1 MCHYLGGGLHG
12 RKKRVKAQ
20 SESSKSVV
28 NSVLISREMPVFPG
42 FLEIIRVVVM
52 NNKMK
57 LLYGTGNLAKLS
69 AMRNRLEQLDIEL
82 IGLNDLRVEGKNVP
96 EVKEDGNT
104 PLENARL
111 KAMAYYEAFQIPVFS
126 CDSGLY
132 FDNVP
137 NEVQPGVH
145 VRNVNG
151 KCLSDDE
158 MIDYYSGLVKAYGNL
173 VARYR
178 NAICF
183 VMDNTHIYE
192 AMEPSM
198 ESEKFILTD
207 KPHST
212 VRKEG
217 FPLDSI
223 SLDIKTNKYYYDLPE
238 DKLEQVAVEDGFLEF
253 FKNILNL
260 N

>member
-1 MCHYLGGGLHG
+1 
-12 RKKRVKAQ
+12 
-20 SESSKSVV
+20 
-28 NSVLISREMPVFPG
+28 
-42 FLEIIRVVVM
+42 
-52 NNKMK
+52 MK

-82 IGLNDLRVEGKNVP
+82 IGLNDLRAEGKVVP
-96 EVKEDGNT
+96 KVMEDGST

-137 NEVQPGVH
+137 DEVQPGVY

-151 KCLSDDE
+151 KCLSDEE
-158 MIDYYSGLVKAYGNL
+158 MIDYYSGLVKVYGNL

-183 VMDNTHIYE
+183 VVDDTHIYE

-207 KPHST
+207 KPHSAI
-212 VRKEG
+212 RKEG

-223 SLDIKTNKYYYDLPE
+223 SIDIKTNKYYYDLLE

-253 FKNILNL
+253 FKNILNR

>member
-1 MCHYLGGGLHG
+1 
-12 RKKRVKAQ
+12 
-20 SESSKSVV
+20 
-28 NSVLISREMPVFPG
+28 
-42 FLEIIRVVVM
+42 
-52 NNKMK
+52 MK

-111 KAMAYYEAFQIPVFS
+111 KAMVYYEAFQIPVFS

-137 NEVQPGVH
+137 DEVQPGVH

-158 MIDYYSGLVKAYGNL
+158 MMVEKSKPAPDIYIKAFEMLNENPEECIALEDSKNGLISAYRAGCKPIMVPDLWQPDEEILQIIKGKYS
-173 VARYR
+173 
-178 NAICF
+178 
-183 VMDNTHIYE
+183 D
-192 AMEPSM
+192 
-198 ESEKFILTD
+198 
-207 KPHST
+207 
-212 VRKEG
+212 
-217 FPLDSI
+217 
-223 SLDIKTNKYYYDLPE
+223 
-238 DKLEQVAVEDGFLEF
+238 LEQVKKAFESGE
-253 FKNILNL
+253 I
-260 N
+260 